1 MPRMRLLAAA
11 LLCTLAGACRTADPD
26 PTVLVRTSNGVE
38 LGVSTTHGV
47 VFLGSTAVSGEA
59 EIVSWF
65 GDGPSLEPSLIEPL
79 GDGLYTLP
87 VDIDLPAVAIGFDL
101 PEPGSTLVVRGRDD
115 TGPWE
120 REVVRA
126 GDLPVLGLLLEPPAE
141 PLPARSVGAG
151 VYTRDRLGHLR
162 LVGLLS
168 GRARVETDGTSREV
182 LCALGPLDLW
192 RVVTHPRNRQRAEPW
207 VHRDDLR

>member
-11 LLCTLAGACRTADPD
+11 VLCTLAAACRTADPD
-26 PTVLVRTSNGVE
+26 PTVLVRTANGVE

-47 VFLGSTAVSGEA
+47 VFLGSTAISGEA
-59 EIVSWF
+59 ELVSWF

-87 VDIDLPAVAIGFDL
+87 VDIDLPAVAIGFEL
-101 PEPGSTLVVRGRDD
+101 PEPGAELVVRGRDD
-115 TGPWE
+115 NGPWE
-120 REVVRA
+120 REVRRA
-126 GDLPVLGLLLEPPAE
+126 SGLPVLGLLLDPPSE
-141 PLPARSVGAG
+141 PLPARSIGAG
-151 VYTRDRLGHLR
+151 IYTRDRLGHLR

-168 GRARVETDGTSREV
+168 GRATVETDGATREV

-192 RVVTHPRNRQRAEPW
+192 RVVTHPRNRQRADPW